1 MAKAKNSVWYG
12 ELDRFGYVLKVI
24 GRTEEEVR
32 EALSKEY
39 IKAYEDINGCDPR
52 EDLTY
57 YHDDEQTYYDNAM
70 EDINVW
76 EATFGKVE
84 WD

>member
-1 MAKAKNSVWYG
+1 MAKTKNSVWVG
-12 ELDRFGYVLKVI
+12 ELDRFGYVLQTV

-39 IKAYEDINGCDPR
+39 IKAYKDINGTDPR
-52 EDLTY
+52 EDY
-57 YHDDEQTYYDNAM
+57 IYFKESTYYDSAM
-70 EDINVW
+70 EDISIW

>member
-1 MAKAKNSVWYG
+1 MAKAKNSVWIG
-12 ELDRFGYVLKVI
+12 ELDRFGYVLKTV
-24 GRTEEEVR
+24 GRTKDEVK

-39 IKAYEDINGCDPR
+39 IKTYKDINDSDPR
-52 EDLTY
+52 KDSY
-57 YHDDEQTYYDNAM
+57 YGDTTYYDSAM
-70 EDINVW
+70 EDINMW